1 MERKRLLTFLAIL
14 IIGGLPSCMLPDEA
28 PVATHEAPVATYT
41 VTYNG
46 NSNTRGS
53 VPIDTT
59 KYTEGTSV
67 SVLDNSGS
75 LMLIPAAG
83 SAEAF
88 KFGGWNTEADGSGT
102 DYGTSSTFN
111 MASADITLYAKWISF
126 SLRDTGPAGGYVFY
140 DKGSFTNGWRYL
152 EAAAADQSGIFTQ
165 WSNITD
171 KLVEENPLSQAVG
184 AGKTNTDAIVAQS
197 VNTIAQICLDY
208 SIDNNGTTYADWFLP
223 SLDELNLMYT
233 NLWVQSVG
241 DFAADYYWSSSDD
254 NDNADNEGI
263 NNIYEAWRE
272 LFTNGHQDS
281 LDKNGKY
288 TYVRAA
294 RLF

>member
-1 MERKRLLTFLAIL
+1 MKKKILLTLTAIL
-14 IIGGLPSCMLPDEA
+14 IFGGLISCNLFD
-28 PVATHEAPVATYT
+28 ATSDTIPPPTYT

-46 NSNTRGS
+46 NGNTGGS
-53 VPIDTT
+53 EPIDTT
-59 KYTEGTSV
+59 EYTEGTSV

-83 SAEAF
+83 TAEAF
-88 KFGGWNTEADGSGT
+88 KFGGWNTAADGSGT
-102 DYGTSSTFN
+102 DYSTSSTFN
-111 MASADITLYAKWISF
+111 MAGADITLYAKWINF

-152 EAAAADQSGIFTQ
+152 EAAAADQSGYFTA
-165 WSNITD
+165 WSDITD
-171 KLVEENPLSQAVG
+171 SLVEASPLSQAVG
-184 AGKTNTDAIVAQS
+184 AGKANTDAIVAQS

-233 NLWVQSVG
+233 NLWVQAVG

-254 NDNADNEGI
+254 NDNADGEGA
-263 NNIYEAWRE
+263 NGIYEAWRE
-272 LFTNGHQDS
+272 LFNNGNQDS
-281 LDKNGKY
+281 LDKSGQY
-288 TYVRAA
+288 TFVRAA